1 MLTLPRFRL
10 EYTRSLVDDL
20 KAMGMGI
27 AFDASRADFSG
38 IADVSPERLYLTQVL
53 QKAFVLVNEEG
64 TEAAAATAVG
74 VGVTSMPPS
83 MTVDRPFLFV
93 IRERLSG
100 NILFLGQVN
109 TIVE

>member
-38 IADVSPERLYLTQVL
+38 IADGAR
-53 QKAFVLVNEEG
+53 
-64 TEAAAATAVG
+64 
-74 VGVTSMPPS
+74 
-83 MTVDRPFLFV
+83 
-93 IRERLSG
+93 SG
-100 NILFLGQVN
+100 S
-109 TIVE
+109 T